1 MNTNTIDQQIELE
14 KHYTTLA
21 QETFKK
27 RLEQARNQ
35 GRITSQP
42 LGSGLKKLF
51 VEALA
56 TNIETWIEDNT
67 KPKRGVGKKY
77 RELLKAMLEAFGM
90 QNLVLN
96 ICATVLERAINETLA
111 TDHKASVS
119 SCAYSIGN
127 SLYYNAQTEAF
138 LKQDE
143 EGTQV
148 NRIQDGL
155 DKRTLGYQKTRH
167 IKGIMKKNKFE
178 WVKYEKSAVVNLG
191 LDILYILIQST
202 DLIKTSEAN
211 DRVKFLEPTQIL
223 LDTYRYNADYIS
235 QFITD
240 RTPTIIKPKKW
251 NDLSQGGYY
260 GAMAK
265 RLHFMRISHIVGKTK
280 VVKSYIK
287 KIRDI
292 DLSKIYS
299 AVNAIQETPYRIN
312 KDMYEVIEAIINQG
326 GGLAGIASMEPHE
339 PEPTRKFKE
348 TKQEYGKRFHEWLE
362 IELSRR
368 SKAIRALRLFRYAKD
383 FKGYDNIYFPCNID
397 FRGRIYPIPLFNHQ
411 GDDFMKS
418 LIIYSNPVPLM
429 DSQDIELLYWQGAN
443 LWGND
448 KVSHAEQVEWV
459 KDHHSHI
466 VDSAKHPLDYLWWTE
481 ADEPLQFLA
490 WCMEYVKSLEYF
502 EEFKTYDGYSCP
514 LVIAY
519 DGTCSGLQHY
529 SAMLRDEVGGS
540 AVNLVD
546 HERPADIYQQVADKV
561 LKIVEKDAMS
571 GTLDEVQKE
580 EVGGGQR
587 VHFGTR
593 SMAQA
598 WLAHGVTRK
607 VVKRNVMTLAYGSGQ
622 YGFQEQIYE
631 DTTKGN
637 IHFKRF
643 EKPCA
648 KYMAKLVWQEVQT
661 TVVSAT
667 EGMKYLKALAKVLT
681 KHGLPVNW
689 WTPLGLPVQQQYLKL
704 VQKSFRTRFGD
715 MVSWRGYYQDVADD
729 ESLDANGQKNGV
741 APNFIHSLD
750 STHLMMT
757 VNEAGLSNYT
767 TIHDSFGTSLG
778 EARHLQKVIREQL
791 YKLYTEYSPIEEFKK
806 YVEEMTGEDLSDIP
820 EPPKG
825 SLKLENILT
834 SSFIFH

>member
-1 MNTNTIDQQIELE
+1 MTTNTLDQQIAIE
-14 KHYTTLA
+14 KHYTELA

-56 TNIETWIEDNT
+56 KNIETWIEDNT

-90 QNLVLN
+90 EALVLN

-211 DRVKFLEPTQIL
+211 DRVKFLEPTQAL

-251 NDLSQGGYY
+251 DDLSHGGYY

-287 KIRDI
+287 KIRDV
-292 DLSKIYS
+292 DLSKIYK

-326 GGLAGIASMEPHE
+326 GGIAGIASMEPHE

-418 LIIYSNPVPLM
+418 LIMYSNPVPLM

-448 KVSHAEQVEWV
+448 KVSHNEQVEWV
-459 KDHHSHI
+459 RAHHSNI
-466 VDSAKHPLDYLWWTE
+466 VDSAKNPLDYLWWTE

-490 WCMEYVKSLEYF
+490 WCMEYVKSLEYY
-502 EEFKTYDGYSCP
+502 EEFKTYEGYSCP

-729 ESLDANGQKNGV
+729 ESLDANGQKNGI

-750 STHLMMT
+750 STHLMMV

-778 EARHLQKVIREQL
+778 EARHLQVVIREQL
-791 YKLYTEYSPIEEFKK
+791 YKLYTEHSPIEEFKK
-806 YVEEMTGEDLSDIP
+806 YVEAMTGEDLSDIP

-825 SLKLENILT
+825 GLKLENILT
-834 SSFIFH
+834 STFIFH

>member
-502 EEFKTYDGYSCP
+502 EEFKTYEGYSCP

-546 HERPADIYQQVADKV
+546 HKRPADIYQQVADKV

>member
-1 MNTNTIDQQIELE
+1 MNTNTIEQQIELE
-14 KHYTTLA
+14 KYYTNLA

-56 TNIETWIEDNT
+56 KNIETWIEDNT

-90 QNLVLN
+90 EALVLN

-211 DRVKFLEPTQIL
+211 DRVKFLEPTQAL

-251 NDLSQGGYY
+251 DDLSHGGYY

-292 DLSKIYS
+292 DLSKIYK

-326 GGLAGIASMEPHE
+326 GGIAGIASMEPHE

-383 FKGYDNIYFPCNID
+383 FKDYDNIYFPCNID

-418 LIIYSNPVPLM
+418 LIVYSNPAPLM

-448 KVSHAEQVEWV
+448 KVSHNEQVEWV
-459 KDHHSHI
+459 RAHHSNI
-466 VDSAKHPLDYLWWTE
+466 VDSAKNPLDYLWWTE

-490 WCMEYVKSLEYF
+490 WCMEYVKSLEYY
-502 EEFKTYDGYSCP
+502 EEFKTYEGYSCH

-529 SAMLRDEVGGS
+529 SAMLRDEVGGY

-729 ESLDANGQKNGV
+729 ESLDANGQKNGI

-750 STHLMMT
+750 STHLMMV

-778 EARHLQKVIREQL
+778 EARHLQVVIREQL
-791 YKLYTEYSPIEEFKK
+791 YKLYTEHSPIEEFKK

-834 SSFIFH
+834 STFIFH

>member
-1 MNTNTIDQQIELE
+1 MNTNTLDQQIAIE
-14 KHYTTLA
+14 KHYTELA

-56 TNIETWIEDNT
+56 KNIETWIEDNT

-90 QNLVLN
+90 EALVLN

-240 RTPTIIKPKKW
+240 RTPTIIPPKKW
-251 NDLSQGGYY
+251 DDLSHGGYY

-287 KIRDI
+287 KIRDV
-292 DLSKIYS
+292 DLSKIYK

-326 GGLAGIASMEPHE
+326 GGIAGIASMEPHE

-383 FKGYDNIYFPCNID
+383 FKEYDNIYFPCNID

-418 LIIYSNPVPLM
+418 LIEYSNPVPLT

-448 KVSHAEQVEWV
+448 KVSHSEQVEWV
-459 KDHHSHI
+459 KSHHSHI
-466 VDSAKHPLDYLWWTE
+466 VDSATHPLDYLWWTE

-502 EEFKTYDGYSCP
+502 DEFNTYEGYSCP

-540 AVNLVD
+540 AVNLID

-571 GTLDEVQKE
+571 GTLDEVEKE

-715 MVSWRGYYQDVADD
+715 RVSWRGYYQDVVDD
-729 ESLDANGQKNGV
+729 ESLDANGQKNGI

-750 STHLMMT
+750 STHLMMV
-757 VNEAGLSNYT
+757 VNEAGLYNYT

-778 EARHLQKVIREQL
+778 EARHLQVVIREQL
-791 YKLYTEYSPIEEFKK
+791 YKLYTEHSPIEEFKK
-806 YVEEMTGEDLSDIP
+806 YVEAMTGEDLSDIP

-825 SLKLENILT
+825 GLKLKNILT
-834 SSFIFH
+834 STFIFH

>member
-1 MNTNTIDQQIELE
+1 MKSITLEQQIELE
-14 KHYTTLA
+14 KYYTTLA
-21 QETFKK
+21 QESFKK
-27 RLEQARNQ
+27 KLEQARNQ

-51 VEALA
+51 VEPFVV
-56 TNIETWIEDNT
+56 NIEAWIVENT
-67 KPKRGVGKKY
+67 KPRRGVGKKY

-90 QNLVLN
+90 EALVLN
-96 ICATVLERAINETLA
+96 ICATALERALNEALA
-111 TDHKASVS
+111 THYKASVS
-119 SCAYSIGN
+119 SCAYQIGN

-143 EGTQV
+143 TGTQV

-155 DKRTLGYQKTRH
+155 DKRAMLYQKTRH
-167 IKGIMKKNKFE
+167 IKTIMKKNNFE
-178 WVKYEKSAVVNLG
+178 WVKYHKEVVVNMG
-191 LDILYILIQST
+191 MDILYILIQST
-202 DLIKTSEAN
+202 DLLTTSDAN
-211 DRVKFLEPTQIL
+211 DSVKLLQPTQKL
-223 LDTYRYNADYIS
+223 LEVYRYNADFIS
-235 QFITD
+235 QFVTD
-240 RTPTIIKPKKW
+240 RTPTIVPPKKW
-251 NDLSQGGYY
+251 SDINRGGYY
-260 GAMAK
+260 GVMAD

-287 KIRDI
+287 KIQDV
-292 DLSKIYS
+292 DLSQVYG
-299 AVNAIQETPYRIN
+299 AVNRIQETPYRIN
-312 KDMYEVIEAIINQG
+312 NKMYEVIEALIKQG
-326 GGLAGIASMEPHE
+326 GGLADIPQMEPYEE
-339 PEPTRKFKE
+339 PKQGFKE
-348 TKQEYGKRFHEWLE
+348 PRKDFGKRYHEWLD
-362 IELSRR
+362 IELPRR

-383 FKGYDNIYFPCNID
+383 FKGYENIYFPCNID

-418 LIIYSNPVPLM
+418 LIVYSNPVPLK
-429 DSQDIELLYWQGAN
+429 DSQNIELLYWQGAN

-459 KDHHSHI
+459 RAHHSNI
-466 VDSAKHPLDYLWWTE
+466 VDSASSPLDYLWWE
-481 ADEPLQFLA
+481 QADEPLQFLA
-490 WCMEYVKSLEYF
+490 WCFEYVESLKYY
-502 EEFKTYDGYSCP
+502 EENKTYEGYSCP

-540 AVNLVD
+540 AVNLID

-571 GTLDEVQKE
+571 GTLDEVEKE

-593 SMAQA
+593 SMSQA

-607 VVKRNVMTLAYGSGQ
+607 VVKRNVMTLAYGSGR
-622 YGFQEQIYE
+622 YGFEEQILE
-631 DTTKGN
+631 DTCKGN
-637 IHFKRF
+637 PHFKRF

-681 KHGLPVNW
+681 KYGLPVNW

-704 VQKSFRTRFGD
+704 VQKQFQTRFGD
-715 MVSWRGYYQDVADD
+715 RVRWTGYYQDVD
-729 ESLDANGQKNGV
+729 EDETLDLNGQKNGI

-750 STHLMMT
+750 STHLMMV

-778 EARHLQKVIREQL
+778 EARRLQVVIREQL
-791 YKLYTEYSPIEEFKK
+791 YKLYIEHSPIEEFKA

-820 EPPKG
+820 EPPRG
-825 SLKLENILT
+825 NLDLKEILNST
-834 SSFIFH
+834 FIFH

>member
-155 DKRTLGYQKTRH
+155 DKRTLGYQKIRH

-326 GGLAGIASMEPHE
+326 GGLADIASMEPHE

-502 EEFKTYDGYSCP
+502 EEFKTYEGYSCP

>member
-1 MNTNTIDQQIELE
+1 MNTNTLDQQIAIE
-14 KHYTTLA
+14 KHYTELA

-56 TNIETWIEDNT
+56 KNIETWIEDNT

-77 RELLKAMLEAFGM
+77 RELLKAMLEAFGIEA
-90 QNLVLN
+90 LVLN

-155 DKRTLGYQKTRH
+155 DKRTLTYQKTRH

-211 DRVKFLEPTQIL
+211 DRVKFLEPTQVL

-240 RTPTIIKPKKW
+240 RTPTIIPPKKW
-251 NDLSQGGYY
+251 DDLSHGGYY

-287 KIRDI
+287 KIRDV

-312 KDMYEVIEAIINQG
+312 KDMYEVIEAIIKQG

-348 TKQEYGKRFHEWLE
+348 TKQEYGNRFHEWLE

-418 LIIYSNPVPLM
+418 LIIYSNPVPLT

-448 KVSHAEQVEWV
+448 KVSHSEQVEWV
-459 KDHHSHI
+459 KTHHSNI
-466 VDSAKHPLDYLWWTE
+466 VDSATHPLDYLWWTE

-490 WCMEYVKSLEYF
+490 WCKEYVKSLEYF
-502 EEFKTYDGYSCP
+502 EEFKTYEGYSCP

-546 HERPADIYQQVADKV
+546 HEKPADIYQQVADKV
-561 LKIVEKDAMS
+561 LKIVERDAMS

-729 ESLDANGQKNGV
+729 ESLDANGQKNGI

-750 STHLMMT
+750 STHLMMV

-778 EARHLQKVIREQL
+778 EARHLQVVIREQL
-791 YKLYTEYSPIEEFKK
+791 YKLYTEHSPIEEFKK

-825 SLKLENILT
+825 GLKLENILT
-834 SSFIFH
+834 STFIFH

>member
-1 MNTNTIDQQIELE
+1 MNANTLDQQIAIE
-14 KHYTTLA
+14 KHYTELA

-56 TNIETWIEDNT
+56 KNIETWIEDNT

-90 QNLVLN
+90 EALVLN

-178 WVKYEKSAVVNLG
+178 WIKYEKSAIVNLG

-211 DRVKFLEPTQIL
+211 DRVKFLEPTQAL

-240 RTPTIIKPKKW
+240 RTPTIIPPKKW
-251 NDLSQGGYY
+251 DDLSHGGYY

-287 KIRDI
+287 KIRDV
-292 DLSKIYS
+292 DLSKIYK

-326 GGLAGIASMEPHE
+326 GGIAGIASMEPHK

-418 LIIYSNPVPLM
+418 LIVYSNPVPLTN
-429 DSQDIELLYWQGAN
+429 SQDIELLYWQGAN

-448 KVSHAEQVEWV
+448 KVSHSEQVEWV
-459 KDHHSHI
+459 KTHHSHI
-466 VDSAKHPLDYLWWTE
+466 VDSAKNPLDYLWWTE

-490 WCMEYVKSLEYF
+490 WCMEYVKSLEYY
-502 EEFKTYDGYSCP
+502 EEFKTYEGYSCP

-529 SAMLRDEVGGS
+529 SAMLRDEIGGS

-729 ESLDANGQKNGV
+729 ESLDANGQKNGI

-750 STHLMMT
+750 STHLMMV

-778 EARHLQKVIREQL
+778 EARHLQVVIREQL
-791 YKLYTEYSPIEEFKK
+791 YKLYTEHSPIEEFKK
-806 YVEEMTGEDLSDIP
+806 YVEEMTGEDLSDIS

-825 SLKLENILT
+825 GLKLENILT
-834 SSFIFH
+834 STFIFH

>member
-1 MNTNTIDQQIELE
+1 MNANTLDQQIAIE
-14 KHYTTLA
+14 KHYTELA

-90 QNLVLN
+90 HNLVLN

-143 EGTQV
+143 EGTQI

-155 DKRTLGYQKTRH
+155 DKRNMVYQKTRH

-211 DRVKFLEPTQIL
+211 DRVKFLEPTQVL

-240 RTPTIIKPKKW
+240 RTPTIIPPKKW
-251 NDLSQGGYY
+251 DDLSHGGYY

-287 KIRDI
+287 KIRDV

-383 FKGYDNIYFPCNID
+383 FKEYDNIYFPCNID

-429 DSQDIELLYWQGAN
+429 DNQDIELLYWQGAN

-448 KVSHAEQVEWV
+448 KVSHEEQVEWV
-459 KDHHSHI
+459 KTHHSHI
-466 VDSAKHPLDYLWWTE
+466 VDSAKHPLDYLWWSE

-490 WCMEYVKSLEYF
+490 WCMEYVKSLEYY
-502 EEFKTYDGYSCP
+502 EEFKTYEGYSCP

-561 LKIVEKDAMS
+561 LKIVERDAMS

-622 YGFQEQIYE
+622 YGFQAQIYE

-667 EGMKYLKALAKVLT
+667 EGMKYLKALAQVLT
-681 KHGLPVNW
+681 KHRLPVNW

-729 ESLDANGQKNGV
+729 ESLDANGQKNGI

-750 STHLMMT
+750 STHLMMV

-778 EARHLQKVIREQL
+778 EARHLQVVIREQL
-791 YKLYTEYSPIEEFKK
+791 YKLYTEHSPIEEFKK
-806 YVEEMTGEDLSDIP
+806 YVEAMTGEDLSDIP

-825 SLKLENILT
+825 DLKLENILT
-834 SSFIFH
+834 STFIFH

>member
-1 MNTNTIDQQIELE
+1 MKSVTLEKQIELE
-14 KHYTTLA
+14 KYYTTLA
-21 QETFKK
+21 QESFKK
-27 RLEQARNQ
+27 KLEQARNQ

-42 LGSGLKKLF
+42 LGSGLKNLF

-56 TNIETWIEDNT
+56 TNIGSWVDEQT
-67 KPKRGVGKKY
+67 KPKRGVSKKY
-77 RELLKAMLEAFGM
+77 VPLLRAMLEAFGRE
-90 QNLVLN
+90 NLILN
-96 ICATVLERAINETLA
+96 ICATVLERAVNETLA
-111 TDHKASVS
+111 TDHKANVS
-119 SCAYSIGN
+119 SCAMQIGK
-127 SLYYNAQTEAF
+127 SLYYNGYTEAY
-138 LKQDE
+138 LKQDGT
-143 EGTQV
+143 GTQV
-148 NRIQDGL
+148 NRIQEGL
-155 DKRTLGYQKTRH
+155 NKRAYQGQKERH
-167 IKGIMKKNKFE
+167 IANVMKKNKFE
-178 WVKYEKSAVVNLG
+178 WVKFEKAVIMLLG
-191 LDILYILIQST
+191 VDLLYILVKST
-202 DLIKTSEAN
+202 DLIKVTECKNSIHY
-211 DRVKFLEPTQIL
+211 LEPTQKL
-223 LDTYRYNADYIS
+223 LETYRYNEDFIS
-235 QFITD
+235 KFIVD
-240 RTPTIIKPKKW
+240 RTPTIIKPKPW
-251 NDLSQGGYY
+251 DDLSHGGYY
-260 GAMAK
+260 GAMAN
-265 RLHFMRISHIVGKTK
+265 RLHFMRINHLVGKTK
-280 VVKSYIK
+280 VVKGYLK
-287 KIRDI
+287 KIRDV

-299 AVNAIQETPYRIN
+299 AVNAIQETSYRIN
-312 KDMYEVIEAIINQG
+312 KDMYEVINNIIEQG
-326 GGLAGIASMEPHE
+326 GGLAGIANMEPHE
-339 PEPTRKFKE
+339 PEPKMKFKE
-348 TKQEYGKRFHEWLE
+348 TKKDFNKRFGKW
-362 IELSRR
+362 IEVEVARR
-368 SKAIRALRLFRYAKD
+368 SKALRVLRIFRYAKE
-383 FKGYDNIYFPCNID
+383 FKDYDNIYFPCNID

-418 LIIYSNPVPLM
+418 LIIYSDPVPLK

-459 KDHHSHI
+459 KAHHSHI
-466 VDSAKHPLDYLWWTE
+466 VDSAKNPLEYLWWTD

-490 WCMEYVKSLEYF
+490 WAMEYVKSLEYYDKN
-502 EEFKTYDGYSCP
+502 KTYEGYSCP

-546 HERPADIYQQVADKV
+546 HDRPADIYQQVADKV

-571 GTLDEVQKE
+571 GTLDEVEKE
-580 EVGGGQR
+580 AVGGGQR

-622 YGFQEQIYE
+622 YGFQEQILE

-637 IHFKRF
+637 PHFDRF
-643 EKPCA
+643 AVPCA

-689 WTPLGLPVQQQYLKL
+689 WTPLGLPVQQQYLKM
-704 VQKSFRTRFGD
+704 VPQCFRTRFGD
-715 MVSWRGYYQDVADD
+715 KVRWWYYYQDVAED
-729 ESLDANGQKNGV
+729 EALDANGQKNGI

-750 STHLMMT
+750 STHLMMV

-778 EARHLQKVIREQL
+778 EARHLQVVIREQL

-825 SLKLENILT
+825 TLDLKNILT
-834 SSFIFH
+834 STFIFH

>member
-1 MNTNTIDQQIELE
+1 MNTNTIEQQIELE
-14 KHYTTLA
+14 KYYTNLA

-56 TNIETWIEDNT
+56 KNIETWIEDNT

-90 QNLVLN
+90 EALVLN

-155 DKRTLGYQKTRH
+155 DKRTLDYQKTRH

-211 DRVKFLEPTQIL
+211 DRVKFLEPTQAL

-251 NDLSQGGYY
+251 DDLSHGGYY

-287 KIRDI
+287 KIRDV
-292 DLSKIYS
+292 DLSKIYK

-326 GGLAGIASMEPHE
+326 GGIAGIASMEPHE

-383 FKGYDNIYFPCNID
+383 FKDYDNIYFPCNID

-418 LIIYSNPVPLM
+418 LIVYSNPAPLM

-448 KVSHAEQVEWV
+448 KVSHNEQVEWV
-459 KDHHSHI
+459 RAHHSNI
-466 VDSAKHPLDYLWWTE
+466 VDSAKNPLDYLWWTE

-490 WCMEYVKSLEYF
+490 WCMEYVKSLEYY
-502 EEFKTYDGYSCP
+502 EEFKTYEGYSCP

-529 SAMLRDEVGGS
+529 SAMLRDEVGGY

-729 ESLDANGQKNGV
+729 ESLDANGQKNGI

-750 STHLMMT
+750 STHLMMV

-778 EARHLQKVIREQL
+778 EARHLQVVIREQL
-791 YKLYTEYSPIEEFKK
+791 YKLYTEHSPIEEFKK

-834 SSFIFH
+834 STFIFH

>member
-1 MNTNTIDQQIELE
+1 MNTNTIEQQIELE
-14 KHYTTLA
+14 KYYTNLN
-21 QETFKK
+21 QESFKR
-27 RLEQARNQ
+27 RLEEARNQ

-211 DRVKFLEPTQIL
+211 DRVKFLEPTQAL

-235 QFITD
+235 KFITD
-240 RTPTIIKPKKW
+240 RTPTIIPPKKW
-251 NDLSQGGYY
+251 DELSHGGYY

-287 KIRDI
+287 KIRDV
-292 DLSKIYS
+292 DLSKIYK

-312 KDMYEVIEAIINQG
+312 KNMYEVIEAIINQG

-383 FKGYDNIYFPCNID
+383 FKDYDNIYFPCNID

-418 LIIYSNPVPLM
+418 LIIYSNPVSLT

-459 KDHHSHI
+459 KAHHSNI
-466 VDSAKHPLDYLWWTE
+466 VDSATHPLDYLWWTE

-502 EEFKTYDGYSCP
+502 EEFKTYEGYSCP

-729 ESLDANGQKNGV
+729 ESLDANGQKNGI

-750 STHLMMT
+750 STHLMMV

-778 EARHLQKVIREQL
+778 EARHLQVVIREQL
-791 YKLYTEYSPIEEFKK
+791 YKLYTEHSPIEEFKK

-834 SSFIFH
+834 STFIFH

>member
-1 MNTNTIDQQIELE
+1 MNTNTLNQQIAIE
-14 KHYTTLA
+14 KHYTELA
-21 QETFKK
+21 QESFKK

-56 TNIETWIEDNT
+56 KNIETWIEDNT

-90 QNLVLN
+90 EALVLN

-155 DKRTLGYQKTRH
+155 DKRTLTYQKTRH

-211 DRVKFLEPTQIL
+211 DRVKFLEPTQVL

-240 RTPTIIKPKKW
+240 RTPTIIPPKKW
-251 NDLSQGGYY
+251 DDLSHGGYY

-287 KIRDI
+287 KIRDV

-326 GGLAGIASMEPHE
+326 GGIAGIASMEPHE
-339 PEPTRKFKE
+339 PEPTRQFKE
-348 TKQEYGKRFHEWLE
+348 TKQEYGKRFHDWLE

-383 FKGYDNIYFPCNID
+383 FKGYENIYFPCNID

-418 LIIYSNPVPLM
+418 LIIYSNPVPLT

-448 KVSHAEQVEWV
+448 KVSHEEQVEWV
-459 KDHHSHI
+459 KTHHSHI
-466 VDSAKHPLDYLWWTE
+466 VDSAKNPLDYLWWTE
-481 ADEPLQFLA
+481 ADEPLQFLT
-490 WCMEYVKSLEYF
+490 WCMEYVKSLEYY
-502 EEFKTYDGYSCP
+502 EEFKTYEGYSCS

-540 AVNLVD
+540 AVNLID

-820 EPPKG
+820 KPPKG

>member
-1 MNTNTIDQQIELE
+1 MNTNTLDQQIAIE
-14 KHYTTLA
+14 KHYTDLA
-21 QETFKK
+21 QESFKK

-56 TNIETWIEDNT
+56 KNIETWIEDNT

-90 QNLVLN
+90 EALVLN

-211 DRVKFLEPTQIL
+211 DRVKFLEPTQAL

-251 NDLSQGGYY
+251 DDLSHGGYY

-287 KIRDI
+287 KIRDV

-326 GGLAGIASMEPHE
+326 GGIAGIASMEPHE

-418 LIIYSNPVPLM
+418 LIVYSNPVPLTN
-429 DSQDIELLYWQGAN
+429 SQDIELLYWQGAN

-448 KVSHAEQVEWV
+448 KVSHSEQVEWV
-459 KDHHSHI
+459 KAHHSHI
-466 VDSAKHPLDYLWWTE
+466 VDSATHPLDYLWWTE

-502 EEFKTYDGYSCP
+502 EEFKTYEGYSCP

-540 AVNLVD
+540 AVNLID

-561 LKIVEKDAMS
+561 LKIVERDAMS

-729 ESLDANGQKNGV
+729 ESLDANGQKNGI

-750 STHLMMT
+750 STHLMMV

-778 EARHLQKVIREQL
+778 EARYLQVVIREQL
-791 YKLYTEYSPIEEFKK
+791 YKLYTEHSPIEEFKK
-806 YVEEMTGEDLSDIP
+806 YVEAMTGEDLSDIP

-834 SSFIFH
+834 STFIFH

>member
-1 MNTNTIDQQIELE
+1 MNANTLDQQLAIE
-14 KHYTTLA
+14 KHYTELA

-67 KPKRGVGKKY
+67 KHKRGVGKKY

-90 QNLVLN
+90 HNLVLN

-178 WVKYEKSAVVNLG
+178 WVKYEKSAIVNLG

-211 DRVKFLEPTQIL
+211 DRVKFLEPTQAL

-287 KIRDI
+287 KIRDV
-292 DLSKIYS
+292 DLSKIYK

-326 GGLAGIASMEPHE
+326 GGIAGIASMEPHE
-339 PEPTRKFKE
+339 PEPKRKFKE

-383 FKGYDNIYFPCNID
+383 FKDYENIYFPCNID

-418 LIIYSNPVPLM
+418 LIVYSNPVPLK

-459 KDHHSHI
+459 KAHHSHI
-466 VDSAKHPLDYLWWTE
+466 VDSAKNPLDYLWWTE

-490 WCMEYVKSLEYF
+490 WCMEYVKSLEYY
-502 EEFKTYDGYSCP
+502 EEFKTYEGYSCP

-729 ESLDANGQKNGV
+729 ESLDANGQKNGI

-750 STHLMMT
+750 STHLMMV

-778 EARHLQKVIREQL
+778 EARYLQVVIREQL
-791 YKLYTEYSPIEEFKK
+791 YKLYTEHSPIEEFKK
-806 YVEEMTGEDLSDIP
+806 YVEAMTGEDLSDIP

-825 SLKLENILT
+825 GLKLENILT
-834 SSFIFH
+834 STFIFH

>member
-1 MNTNTIDQQIELE
+1 MNTNTIEQQIELE
-14 KHYTTLA
+14 QYYTNLA
-21 QETFKK
+21 QESFKK
-27 RLEQARNQ
+27 KLEQARNQ

-51 VEALA
+51 VEAFA
-56 TNIETWIEDNT
+56 TNIGSWVDEQT
-67 KPKRGVGKKY
+67 KPKRGVSKKY
-77 RELLKAMLEAFGM
+77 VPLLRAMLEAFGRE
-90 QNLVLN
+90 NLILN

-111 TDHKASVS
+111 TDHKANVS
-119 SCAYSIGN
+119 SCAMQIGK
-127 SLYYNAQTEAF
+127 SLYYNGYTEAY
-138 LKQDE
+138 LKQDGT
-143 EGTQV
+143 GTQV
-148 NRIQDGL
+148 NRIQEGL
-155 DKRTLGYQKTRH
+155 NKRAYQGQKERH
-167 IKGIMKKNKFE
+167 IANVMQKNKFE
-178 WVKYEKSAVVNLG
+178 WVKFEKAVIILLG
-191 LDILYILIQST
+191 VDLLYILVNST
-202 DLIKTSEAN
+202 DLITISKSNSTIHY
-211 DRVKFLEPTQIL
+211 LEPTQAL
-223 LDTYRYNADYIS
+223 LDTYRYNAEFIS
-235 QFITD
+235 KFIVD
-240 RTPTIIKPKKW
+240 RTPTIIKPKPW
-251 NDLSQGGYY
+251 DDLSHGGYY
-260 GAMAK
+260 GAMAN
-265 RLHFMRISHIVGKTK
+265 RLHFMRINHLVGKTK
-280 VVKSYIK
+280 VVKGYLK
-287 KIRDI
+287 KIRDV
-292 DLSKIYS
+292 DLSKIYG
-299 AVNAIQETPYRIN
+299 AVNKIQETSYCIN
-312 KDMYEVIEAIINQG
+312 KDMYEVINTIIEQG

-339 PEPTRKFKE
+339 PEPVMKFKE
-348 TKQEYGKRFHEWLE
+348 TKKDFNKRLGKWLE
-362 IELSRR
+362 IEVARR
-368 SKAIRALRLFRYAKD
+368 SKALRVLRIFRYAREFKD
-383 FKGYDNIYFPCNID
+383 YDNIYFPCNID

-418 LIIYSNPVPLM
+418 LIIYSNPVQLK

-459 KDHHSHI
+459 KAHHSHI
-466 VDSAKHPLDYLWWTE
+466 VDSARNPLDYLWWTD

-490 WCMEYVKSLEYF
+490 WAMEYVKSLEYYQ
-502 EEFKTYDGYSCP
+502 ENKTYEGYSCP

-561 LKIVEKDAMS
+561 LKIVERDAMS
-571 GTLDEVQKE
+571 GTLDEVEKE

-622 YGFQEQIYE
+622 YGFQEQIIE

-637 IHFKRF
+637 PHFDRF
-643 EKPCA
+643 AVPCA
-648 KYMAKLVWQEVQT
+648 KYLAKLVWQEVQT

-689 WTPLGLPVQQQYLKL
+689 WTPLGLPVQQQYLKM
-704 VQKSFRTRFGD
+704 VQKSFQTRFGD
-715 MVSWRGYYQDVADD
+715 RCQWRGYYQDVADD
-729 ESLDANGQKNGV
+729 EELDANGQKNGI

-750 STHLMMT
+750 STHLMMV

-778 EARHLQKVIREQL
+778 EARHLQVVIREQL
-791 YKLYTEYSPIEEFKK
+791 YKLYTEHEPIEQFKK

-825 SLKLENILT
+825 TLNLENILT
-834 SSFIFH
+834 STFIFH

>member
-1 MNTNTIDQQIELE
+1 MTTNTLDQQISIE
-14 KHYTTLA
+14 KHYTELA

-56 TNIETWIEDNT
+56 KNIETWIEDNT

-90 QNLVLN
+90 HNLVLN

-155 DKRTLGYQKTRH
+155 DKRTLTYQKTRH

-211 DRVKFLEPTQIL
+211 DRVKFLEPTQVL

-240 RTPTIIKPKKW
+240 RTPTIIPPKKW
-251 NDLSQGGYY
+251 DDLSHGGYY

-287 KIRDI
+287 KIRDV

-326 GGLAGIASMEPHE
+326 GGIAGIASMEPHE

-348 TKQEYGKRFHEWLE
+348 TKQEYGKHFHEWLE

-418 LIIYSNPVPLM
+418 LIIYSNPVPLTN
-429 DSQDIELLYWQGAN
+429 SQDIELLYWQGAN

-448 KVSHAEQVEWV
+448 KVSHEEQVEWV
-459 KDHHSHI
+459 KTHHSHI
-466 VDSAKHPLDYLWWTE
+466 VDSATHPLDYLWWTE

-502 EEFKTYDGYSCP
+502 EEFKTYEGYSCP

-540 AVNLVD
+540 AVNLID

-561 LKIVEKDAMS
+561 LKIVERDAMS

-729 ESLDANGQKNGV
+729 ESLDANGQKNGI

-750 STHLMMT
+750 STHLMMV

-778 EARHLQKVIREQL
+778 EARHLQVVIREQL
-791 YKLYTEYSPIEEFKK
+791 YKLYTEHSPIEEFKK

-834 SSFIFH
+834 STFIFH

>member
-1 MNTNTIDQQIELE
+1 MKSVTLEQQIELE
-14 KHYTTLA
+14 QYYTTLA
-21 QETFKK
+21 QESFKK
-27 RLEQARNQ
+27 KLEQARNQ

-51 VEALA
+51 VEAFA
-56 TNIETWIEDNT
+56 TNIGSWVDEQT
-67 KPKRGVGKKY
+67 KPKRGVSKKY
-77 RELLKAMLEAFGM
+77 VPLLRAMLEAFGRE
-90 QNLVLN
+90 NLILN

-111 TDHKASVS
+111 TDHKANVS
-119 SCAYSIGN
+119 SCAMQIGK
-127 SLYYNAQTEAF
+127 SLYYNGYTEAY
-138 LKQDE
+138 LKQDGT
-143 EGTQV
+143 GTQV
-148 NRIQDGL
+148 NRIQEGL
-155 DKRTLGYQKTRH
+155 NKRAYQGQKERH
-167 IKGIMKKNKFE
+167 IAKVMGKNKFE
-178 WVKYEKSAVVNLG
+178 WVKFEKAVIILLG
-191 LDILYILIQST
+191 VDLLYILVNST
-202 DLIKTSEAN
+202 DLITISKSNSTIHY
-211 DRVKFLEPTQIL
+211 LEPTQAL
-223 LDTYRYNADYIS
+223 LDTYRYNAEFIS
-235 QFITD
+235 KFIVD
-240 RTPTIIKPKKW
+240 RTPTIIKPKQW
-251 NDLSQGGYY
+251 DDLSHGGYY
-260 GAMAK
+260 GAMAN
-265 RLHFMRISHIVGKTK
+265 RLHFMRINHLVGKTK
-280 VVKSYIK
+280 VVKGYLK
-287 KIRDI
+287 KIRDV
-292 DLSKIYS
+292 DLSKIYG
-299 AVNAIQETPYRIN
+299 AVNKSQETAYCIN
-312 KDMYEVIEAIINQG
+312 KDMYKVIDTIIEQG

-339 PEPTRKFKE
+339 PEPVMKFKE
-348 TKQEYGKRFHEWLE
+348 TKKEFNKRLVKWLE
-362 IELSRR
+362 IEVARR
-368 SKAIRALRLFRYAKD
+368 SKALRVLRIFRYAREFKD
-383 FKGYDNIYFPCNID
+383 YDNIYFPCNID

-418 LIIYSNPVPLM
+418 LIIYSKPVPLK

-459 KDHHSHI
+459 KTHHSHI
-466 VDSAKHPLDYLWWTE
+466 VDSARNPLDYLWWTD

-490 WCMEYVKSLEYF
+490 WCMEYVKSLEYYQ
-502 EEFKTYDGYSCP
+502 ENKTYEGYSCH

-561 LKIVEKDAMS
+561 LKIVERDAMS
-571 GTLDEVQKE
+571 GTLDEVEKE

-607 VVKRNVMTLAYGSGQ
+607 EVKRNVMTLAYGSGQ
-622 YGFQEQIYE
+622 YGFQEQIAE

-637 IHFKRF
+637 PHFDRF
-643 EKPCA
+643 AVPCA
-648 KYMAKLVWQEVQT
+648 KYLAKLVWQEVQT

-689 WTPLGLPVQQQYLKL
+689 WTPLGLPVQQQYLKM
-704 VQKSFRTRFGD
+704 VQKSFQTRFGD
-715 MVSWRGYYQDVADD
+715 RCQWRGYYQDVADD
-729 ESLDANGQKNGV
+729 EELDANGQKNGI

-750 STHLMMT
+750 STHLMMV

-778 EARHLQKVIREQL
+778 EARHLQVVIREQL
-791 YKLYTEYSPIEEFKK
+791 YKLYTEHEPIEQFKR

-825 SLKLENILT
+825 TLNLENILT
-834 SSFIFH
+834 STFIFH

>member
-1 MNTNTIDQQIELE
+1 MNTNTIEQQIELE
-14 KHYTTLA
+14 KHYTNLA
-21 QETFKK
+21 QESFKK

-35 GRITSQP
+35 GKITSQP

-51 VEALA
+51 VEPFAL
-56 TNIETWIEDNT
+56 NIEAWIIDNT
-67 KPKRGVGKKY
+67 KPRRGVGKKY

-90 QNLVLN
+90 EALVLN
-96 ICATVLERAINETLA
+96 ICATALERALNEALA
-111 TDHKASVS
+111 THYKASIS

-127 SLYYNAQTEAF
+127 SLYYNGQTEAF

-143 EGTQV
+143 TGTQV

-155 DKRTLGYQKTRH
+155 DKRVMLYQKTRH
-167 IKGIMKKNKFE
+167 IKTIMEKNKFE
-178 WVKYEKSAVVNLG
+178 WVKYHKEAVVNMG
-191 LDILYILIQST
+191 MDILYILIQST
-202 DLIKTSEAN
+202 DLLTTSDAN
-211 DRVKFLEPTQIL
+211 DSVKLLQPTQKL
-223 LDTYRYNADYIS
+223 LETYRYNADFIS
-235 QFITD
+235 QFVTD
-240 RTPTIIKPKKW
+240 RTPTIIKPKPW
-251 NDLSQGGYY
+251 TDLNNGGYY
-260 GAMAK
+260 GVMAN

-287 KIRDI
+287 KIQDV
-292 DLSKIYS
+292 DLSKIYG
-299 AVNAIQETPYRIN
+299 AVNRIQETPYRIN
-312 KDMYEVIEAIINQG
+312 KRMYEVIEALIEQG
-326 GGLAGIASMEPHE
+326 GGIADIPRMEPYEE
-339 PEPTRKFKE
+339 PKQGFKE
-348 TKQEYGKRFHEWLE
+348 PRNEFGKRYHEWLE
-362 IELSRR
+362 VELPRR
-368 SKAIRALRLFRYAKD
+368 SKAIRALRLFRYAKE

-418 LIIYSNPVPLM
+418 LIIYSNPVALK

-459 KDHHSHI
+459 RAHHSNI
-466 VDSAKHPLDYLWWTE
+466 VDSASSPLDYLWWSE

-490 WCMEYVKSLEYF
+490 WCMEYVESLKYY
-502 EEFKTYDGYSCP
+502 EENKTYEGYSCP

-540 AVNLVD
+540 AVNLID

-571 GTLDEVQKE
+571 GTLDEVEKE

-598 WLAHGVTRK
+598 WLANGVTRK
-607 VVKRNVMTLAYGSGQ
+607 VVKRNVMTLAYGSGR
-622 YGFQEQIYE
+622 YGFEEQILE
-631 DTTKGN
+631 DTCKGN
-637 IHFKRF
+637 PHFKRF

-704 VQKSFRTRFGD
+704 VKKSFRTRFGD

-729 ESLDANGQKNGV
+729 ESLDLNGQKNGI

-750 STHLMMT
+750 STHLMMV

-778 EARHLQKVIREQL
+778 EARRLQVVIREQL
-791 YKLYTEYSPIEEFKK
+791 YKLYTEHSPIEEFKR

-820 EPPKG
+820 EPPQG
-825 SLKLENILT
+825 TLDLKEILKST
-834 SSFIFH
+834 FIFH

>member
-1 MNTNTIDQQIELE
+1 MNTNTLDQQIAIE
-14 KHYTTLA
+14 KHYTELA

-56 TNIETWIEDNT
+56 KNIETWIEDNT

-90 QNLVLN
+90 EALVLN

-178 WVKYEKSAVVNLG
+178 WIKYEKSAIVNLG

-211 DRVKFLEPTQIL
+211 DRVKFLEPTQAL

-240 RTPTIIKPKKW
+240 RTPTIIPPKKW
-251 NDLSQGGYY
+251 DDLSHGGYY

-287 KIRDI
+287 KIRDV
-292 DLSKIYS
+292 DLSKIYK

-326 GGLAGIASMEPHE
+326 GGIAGIASMEPHE

-383 FKGYDNIYFPCNID
+383 FKEYNKIYFPCNID

-418 LIIYSNPVPLM
+418 LIVYSNPVPLT

-448 KVSHAEQVEWV
+448 KVSHSEQVEWV
-459 KDHHSHI
+459 KTHHSNI
-466 VDSAKHPLDYLWWTE
+466 VDSATHPLDYLWWTE

-502 EEFKTYDGYSCP
+502 EEFTTYEGYSCP

-561 LKIVEKDAMS
+561 LKIVERDAMS

-681 KHGLPVNW
+681 KYGLPVNW

-729 ESLDANGQKNGV
+729 ESLDANGQKNGI

-750 STHLMMT
+750 STHLMMV

-778 EARHLQKVIREQL
+778 EARHLQVVIREQL
-791 YKLYTEYSPIEEFKK
+791 YKLYTEHSPIEEFKK

-834 SSFIFH
+834 STFIFH

>member
-1 MNTNTIDQQIELE
+1 MEIVTIEQQIELE
-14 KHYTTLA
+14 KHYTDLA

-27 RLEQARNQ
+27 RLEQTRNQ

-56 TNIETWIEDNT
+56 TNIGAWIDENT

-77 RELLKAMLEAFGM
+77 RELLKAMLEAFGKDA
-90 QNLVLN
+90 LVLN
-96 ICATVLERAINETLA
+96 ICATVLEKAINETLA

-119 SCAYSIGN
+119 SCGYQVGN
-127 SLYYNAQTEAF
+127 SLYYNAKTEAY
-138 LKQDE
+138 LKQDGT
-143 EGTQV
+143 GTQV
-148 NRIQDGL
+148 NRIQEGL
-155 DKRTLGYQKTRH
+155 DKRTLMYQKTSH
-167 IKGIMKKNKFE
+167 IKGVMKKNKFE
-178 WVKYEKSAVVNLG
+178 WVKWEKGVIVNLG

-202 DLIKTSEAN
+202 DLITTSQAN
-211 DRVKFLEPTQIL
+211 DRTLYLEPSQAL
-223 LDTYRYNADYIS
+223 LDTYRYNAEFIS
-235 QFITD
+235 KFIVD
-240 RTPTIIKPKKW
+240 RTPTIVKPKPW
-251 NDLSQGGYY
+251 TDMSQGGYY
-260 GAMAK
+260 GAMKK

-280 VVKSYIK
+280 VVKSYIR
-287 KIRDI
+287 KIQDV

-312 KDMYEVIEAIINQG
+312 KDMYEVINVIFEQG
-326 GGLAGIASMEPHE
+326 GGIAGIAGFEPHA
-339 PEPTRKFKE
+339 PEPIRNTFE
-348 TKQEYGKRFHEWLE
+348 TKQDFGKRFHEWLE
-362 IELSRR
+362 IEIARR
-368 SKAIRALRLFRYAKD
+368 SKALRAMRLFRYAKE
-383 FKGYDNIYFPCNID
+383 FKEYDKIYFPCNID

-418 LIIYSNPVPLM
+418 LIEYAEPVPLK
-429 DSQDIELLYWQGAN
+429 DSQDIELFYWQGAN

-448 KVSHAEQVEWV
+448 KVSHREQVEWV
-459 KDHHSHI
+459 KANHSNI
-466 VDSAKHPLDYLWWTE
+466 VDSAKAPLDYLWWTD

-490 WCMEYVKSLEYF
+490 WTMEYVKSLEYY
-502 EEFKTYDGYSCP
+502 EEHKTYEGYSCP

-540 AVNLVD
+540 AVNLID

-561 LKIVEKDAMS
+561 LKIVEKDATS
-571 GTLDEVQKE
+571 GTLDEVEKE
-580 EVGGGQR
+580 AVGGGQR

-598 WLAHGVTRK
+598 WLAHGVNRK

-637 IHFKRF
+637 PHFKRF

-715 MVSWRGYYQDVADD
+715 MVRWHGYYQDVADD
-729 ESLDANGQKNGV
+729 EALDANGQKNGI

-750 STHLMMT
+750 STHLMMV
-757 VNEAGLSNYT
+757 VNEAGLKNYT

-778 EARHLQKVIREQL
+778 EARHLQTVIREQL
-791 YKLYTEYSPIEEFKK
+791 YKLYTEHSPLEEFRQ
-806 YVEEMTGEDLSDIP
+806 YVQEMTGEDLSDIV

-825 SLKLENILT
+825 NLELQNILKST
-834 SSFIFH
+834 FIFH

>member
-1 MNTNTIDQQIELE
+1 MNTNTLDQQIAIE
-14 KHYTTLA
+14 KHYTELA

-56 TNIETWIEDNT
+56 KNIETWIEDNT

-90 QNLVLN
+90 EALVLN

-211 DRVKFLEPTQIL
+211 DRVKFLEPTQAL

-251 NDLSQGGYY
+251 DDLSHGGYY

-287 KIRDI
+287 KIRDV
-292 DLSKIYS
+292 DLSKIYK

-326 GGLAGIASMEPHE
+326 GGIAGIASMEPHE

-418 LIIYSNPVPLM
+418 LIMYSNPVPLM

-448 KVSHAEQVEWV
+448 KVSHNEQVEWV
-459 KDHHSHI
+459 RAHHSNI
-466 VDSAKHPLDYLWWTE
+466 VDSAKNPLDYLWWTE

-490 WCMEYVKSLEYF
+490 WCMEYVKSLEYY
-502 EEFKTYDGYSCP
+502 EEFKTYEGYSCP

-561 LKIVEKDAMS
+561 LKIVENDAMS
-571 GTLDEVQKE
+571 GTLDEAQKE

-729 ESLDANGQKNGV
+729 ESLDANGQKNGI

-750 STHLMMT
+750 STHLMMV

-778 EARHLQKVIREQL
+778 EARHLQVVIREQL
-791 YKLYTEYSPIEEFKK
+791 YKLYTEHSPIEEFKK
-806 YVEEMTGEDLSDIP
+806 YVEAMTGEDLSDIP

-825 SLKLENILT
+825 GLKLENILT
-834 SSFIFH
+834 STFIFH

>member
-1 MNTNTIDQQIELE
+1 MNTNTIEQQTELE
-14 KHYTTLA
+14 KYYTNLA

-56 TNIETWIEDNT
+56 KNIETWIEDNT

-90 QNLVLN
+90 EALVLN

-211 DRVKFLEPTQIL
+211 DRVKFLEPTQAL

-251 NDLSQGGYY
+251 DDLSHGGYY

-287 KIRDI
+287 KIRDV
-292 DLSKIYS
+292 DLSKIYK

-326 GGLAGIASMEPHE
+326 GGIAGIASMEPHE

-383 FKGYDNIYFPCNID
+383 FKDYDNIYFPCNID

-418 LIIYSNPVPLM
+418 LIVYSNPAPLM

-448 KVSHAEQVEWV
+448 KVSHNEQVEWV
-459 KDHHSHI
+459 RAHHSNI
-466 VDSAKHPLDYLWWTE
+466 VDSAKNPLDYLWWTE

-490 WCMEYVKSLEYF
+490 WCMEYVKSLEYY
-502 EEFKTYDGYSCP
+502 EEFKTYEGYSCP

-529 SAMLRDEVGGS
+529 SAMLRDEVGGY

-667 EGMKYLKALAKVLT
+667 EGMKYLKALANVLT

-729 ESLDANGQKNGV
+729 ESLDANGQKNGI

-750 STHLMMT
+750 STHLMMV

-778 EARHLQKVIREQL
+778 EARHLQVVIREQL
-791 YKLYTEYSPIEEFKK
+791 YKLYTEHSPIEEFKK

-834 SSFIFH
+834 STFIFH

>member
-502 EEFKTYDGYSCP
+502 EEFKTYEGYSCP

>member
-1 MNTNTIDQQIELE
+1 MNTNTIEQQIELE
-14 KHYTTLA
+14 RHYTNLA
-21 QETFKK
+21 QESFKK

-51 VEALA
+51 IEALA
-56 TNIETWIEDNT
+56 TNIGSWIEDNT

-90 QNLVLN
+90 EALVLN

-178 WVKYEKSAVVNLG
+178 WIKYEKSAIVNLG

-211 DRVKFLEPTQIL
+211 DRVKFLEPTQAL
-223 LDTYRYNADYIS
+223 LDTYIYNADYIS

-240 RTPTIIKPKKW
+240 RTPTIIPPKKW
-251 NDLSQGGYY
+251 DDLSHGGYY

-287 KIRDI
+287 KIRDV
-292 DLSKIYS
+292 DLSKIYK

-326 GGLAGIASMEPHE
+326 GGIAGIASMEPHE

-418 LIIYSNPVPLM
+418 LIVYSNPVPLTN
-429 DSQDIELLYWQGAN
+429 SQDIELLYWQGAN

-448 KVSHAEQVEWV
+448 KVSHSEQVEWV
-459 KDHHSHI
+459 KAHHSHI
-466 VDSAKHPLDYLWWTE
+466 VDSATHPLDYLWWTE

-502 EEFKTYDGYSCP
+502 EEFKTYEGYSCP

-729 ESLDANGQKNGV
+729 ESLDANGQKNGI

-750 STHLMMT
+750 STHLMMV
-757 VNEAGLSNYT
+757 VNEAGLYNYT

-778 EARHLQKVIREQL
+778 EARHLQVVIREQL
-791 YKLYTEYSPIEEFKK
+791 YKLYTEHSPIEEFKK

-834 SSFIFH
+834 STFIFH

>member
-1 MNTNTIDQQIELE
+1 MKSVTIEKQIELE
-14 KHYTTLA
+14 KYYTTLA
-21 QETFKK
+21 QESFKK
-27 RLEQARNQ
+27 KLEQARNQ

-51 VEALA
+51 VEAFA
-56 TNIETWIEDNT
+56 TNIGSWVDEQT
-67 KPKRGVGKKY
+67 KPKRGVSKKY
-77 RELLKAMLEAFGM
+77 VPLLRAMLEAFGRE
-90 QNLVLN
+90 NLILN

-111 TDHKASVS
+111 TDHKANVS
-119 SCAYSIGN
+119 SCAMQIGK
-127 SLYYNAQTEAF
+127 SLYYNGYTEAY
-138 LKQDE
+138 LKQDGT
-143 EGTQV
+143 GTQV
-148 NRIQDGL
+148 NRIQEGL
-155 DKRTLGYQKTRH
+155 NKRAYQGQKERH
-167 IKGIMKKNKFE
+167 IANVMQKNKFE
-178 WVKYEKSAVVNLG
+178 WVKFEKAVIILLG
-191 LDILYILIQST
+191 VDLLYILVNST
-202 DLIKTSEAN
+202 DLITISKSNSTIHY
-211 DRVKFLEPTQIL
+211 LEPTQAL
-223 LDTYRYNADYIS
+223 LDTYRYNAEFIS
-235 QFITD
+235 KFIVD
-240 RTPTIIKPKKW
+240 RTPTIISPKPW
-251 NDLSQGGYY
+251 DDLSHGGYY
-260 GAMAK
+260 GAMAN
-265 RLHFMRISHIVGKTK
+265 RLHFMRINHLVGKTK
-280 VVKSYIK
+280 VVKGYLK
-287 KIRDI
+287 KIRDV
-292 DLSKIYS
+292 DLSKIYG
-299 AVNAIQETPYRIN
+299 AVNRIQETAYCIN
-312 KDMYEVIEAIINQG
+312 KDMYKVIDTIIEQG

-339 PEPTRKFKE
+339 PEPVMKFKE
-348 TKQEYGKRFHEWLE
+348 TKKDFNKRLGKWLE
-362 IELSRR
+362 IEVARR
-368 SKAIRALRLFRYAKD
+368 SKALRVLRIFRYARE
-383 FKGYDNIYFPCNID
+383 FKEYDNIYFPCNID

-418 LIIYSNPVPLM
+418 LIVYSDPVPLK

-448 KVSHAEQVEWV
+448 KVSHREQVEWV
-459 KDHHSHI
+459 KAHHSNI
-466 VDSAKHPLDYLWWTE
+466 VDSAKAPLDYLWWTD

-490 WCMEYVKSLEYF
+490 WAMEYVKSLEYY
-502 EEFKTYDGYSCP
+502 EKHKTYEGYSCP
-514 LVIAY
+514 IVIAY

-561 LKIVEKDAMS
+561 LKIVERDAMS
-571 GTLDEVQKE
+571 GTLDEVEKE

-622 YGFQEQIYE
+622 YGFQEQILE

-637 IHFKRF
+637 PHFDRF
-643 EKPCA
+643 AVPCA
-648 KYMAKLVWQEVQT
+648 KYLAKLVWQEVQT

-689 WTPLGLPVQQQYLKL
+689 WTPLGLPVQQQYLKM
-704 VQKSFRTRFGD
+704 VQKSFQTRFGD
-715 MVSWRGYYQDVADD
+715 RCQWRGYYQDVADD
-729 ESLDANGQKNGV
+729 EELDANGQKNGI

-750 STHLMMT
+750 STHLMMV

-778 EARHLQKVIREQL
+778 EARHLQVVIREQL
-791 YKLYTEYSPIEEFKK
+791 YKLYTEHEPIEQFKK

-825 SLKLENILT
+825 TLNLENILT
-834 SSFIFH
+834 STFIFH

>member
-1 MNTNTIDQQIELE
+1 MNTNTIEQQIELE
-14 KHYTTLA
+14 KYYTNLA

-56 TNIETWIEDNT
+56 KNIETWIEDNT

-90 QNLVLN
+90 EALVLN

-211 DRVKFLEPTQIL
+211 DRVKFLEPTQAL

-251 NDLSQGGYY
+251 DDLSHGGYY

-287 KIRDI
+287 KIRDV
-292 DLSKIYS
+292 DLSKIYK

-326 GGLAGIASMEPHE
+326 GGIAGIASMEPHE

-383 FKGYDNIYFPCNID
+383 FKDYDNIYFPCNID

-418 LIIYSNPVPLM
+418 LIVYSNPAPLM

-448 KVSHAEQVEWV
+448 KVSHNEQVEWV
-459 KDHHSHI
+459 RAHHSNI
-466 VDSAKHPLDYLWWTE
+466 VDSAKNPLDYLWWTE

-490 WCMEYVKSLEYF
+490 WCMEYVKSLEYY
-502 EEFKTYDGYSCP
+502 EEFKTYEGYSCP

-529 SAMLRDEVGGS
+529 SAMLRDEVGGY

-729 ESLDANGQKNGV
+729 ESLDANGQKNGI

-750 STHLMMT
+750 STHLMMV

-778 EARHLQKVIREQL
+778 EARHLQVVIREQL
-791 YKLYTEYSPIEEFKK
+791 YKLYTEHSPIEEFKK

-834 SSFIFH
+834 STFIFH

>member
-1 MNTNTIDQQIELE
+1 MNTNTLDQQIAIE
-14 KHYTTLA
+14 KHYTELA

-56 TNIETWIEDNT
+56 KNIETWIEDNT

-90 QNLVLN
+90 EALVLN

-211 DRVKFLEPTQIL
+211 DRVKFLEPTQAL

-251 NDLSQGGYY
+251 DDLSHGGYY

-287 KIRDI
+287 KIRDV
-292 DLSKIYS
+292 DLSKIYK
-299 AVNAIQETPYRIN
+299 AVNAIQETPYSIN

-326 GGLAGIASMEPHE
+326 GGIAGIASMEPHE

-418 LIIYSNPVPLM
+418 LIMYSNPVPLM

-448 KVSHAEQVEWV
+448 KVSHNEQVEWV
-459 KDHHSHI
+459 RAHHSNI
-466 VDSAKHPLDYLWWTE
+466 VDSAKNPLDYLWWTE

-490 WCMEYVKSLEYF
+490 WCMEYVKSLEYY
-502 EEFKTYDGYSCP
+502 EEFKTYEGYSCP

-729 ESLDANGQKNGV
+729 ESLDANGQKNGI

-750 STHLMMT
+750 STHLMMV

-778 EARHLQKVIREQL
+778 EARHLQVVIREQL
-791 YKLYTEYSPIEEFKK
+791 YKLYTEHSPIEEFKK
-806 YVEEMTGEDLSDIP
+806 YVEAMTGEDLSDIP

-825 SLKLENILT
+825 GLKLENILT
-834 SSFIFH
+834 STFIFH

>member
-1 MNTNTIDQQIELE
+1 
-14 KHYTTLA
+14 
-21 QETFKK
+21 
-27 RLEQARNQ
+27 
-35 GRITSQP
+35 
-42 LGSGLKKLF
+42 
-51 VEALA
+51 
-56 TNIETWIEDNT
+56 
-67 KPKRGVGKKY
+67 
-77 RELLKAMLEAFGM
+77 
-90 QNLVLN
+90 
-96 ICATVLERAINETLA
+96 
-111 TDHKASVS
+111 
-119 SCAYSIGN
+119 
-127 SLYYNAQTEAF
+127 
-138 LKQDE
+138 
-143 EGTQV
+143 
-148 NRIQDGL
+148 
-155 DKRTLGYQKTRH
+155 
-167 IKGIMKKNKFE
+167 
-178 WVKYEKSAVVNLG
+178 
-191 LDILYILIQST
+191 
-202 DLIKTSEAN
+202 
-211 DRVKFLEPTQIL
+211 
-223 LDTYRYNADYIS
+223 
-235 QFITD
+235 
-240 RTPTIIKPKKW
+240 
-251 NDLSQGGYY
+251 
-260 GAMAK
+260 
-265 RLHFMRISHIVGKTK
+265 
-280 VVKSYIK
+280 
-287 KIRDI
+287 
-292 DLSKIYS
+292 
-299 AVNAIQETPYRIN
+299 
-312 KDMYEVIEAIINQG
+312 
-326 GGLAGIASMEPHE
+326 
-339 PEPTRKFKE
+339 
-348 TKQEYGKRFHEWLE
+348 
-362 IELSRR
+362 
-368 SKAIRALRLFRYAKD
+368 
-383 FKGYDNIYFPCNID
+383 
-397 FRGRIYPIPLFNHQ
+397 
-411 GDDFMKS
+411 MKS

-481 ADEPLQFLA
+481 ADEQLQFLA

-502 EEFKTYDGYSCP
+502 EEFKTYEGYSCP

>member
-1 MNTNTIDQQIELE
+1 MNTNTIEQQIELE
-14 KHYTTLA
+14 KYYTNLA

-56 TNIETWIEDNT
+56 KNIETWIEDNT

-90 QNLVLN
+90 EALVLN

-211 DRVKFLEPTQIL
+211 DRVKFLEPTQAL

-251 NDLSQGGYY
+251 DDLSHGGYY

-287 KIRDI
+287 KIRDV
-292 DLSKIYS
+292 DLSKIYK

-326 GGLAGIASMEPHE
+326 GGIAGIASMEPHE

-383 FKGYDNIYFPCNID
+383 FKDYDNIYFPCNID

-418 LIIYSNPVPLM
+418 LIVYSNPAPLM

-448 KVSHAEQVEWV
+448 KVSHNEQVEWV
-459 KDHHSHI
+459 RAHHSNI
-466 VDSAKHPLDYLWWTE
+466 VDSAKNPLDYLWWTE

-490 WCMEYVKSLEYF
+490 WCMEYVKSLEYY
-502 EEFKTYDGYSCP
+502 EEFKTYEGYSCP

-529 SAMLRDEVGGS
+529 SAMLRDEVGGY

-729 ESLDANGQKNGV
+729 ESLDANGQKNGI

-750 STHLMMT
+750 STHLMMV

-778 EARHLQKVIREQL
+778 EARHLQVVIREQL
-791 YKLYTEYSPIEEFKK
+791 YKLYTEHSPIEEFKK

-825 SLKLENILT
+825 SLKL
-834 SSFIFH
+834 

>member
-1 MNTNTIDQQIELE
+1 MTTNTLDQQLAIE
-14 KHYTTLA
+14 KHYTELA

-56 TNIETWIEDNT
+56 TNIEKWIEDNT

-138 LKQDE
+138 LKQDK

-178 WVKYEKSAVVNLG
+178 WVKYEKSAIVNLG

-211 DRVKFLEPTQIL
+211 DRVKFLEPTQAL

-251 NDLSQGGYY
+251 DDLSHGGYY

-287 KIRDI
+287 KIRDV
-292 DLSKIYS
+292 DLSKIYK

-326 GGLAGIASMEPHE
+326 GGIAGIASMEPHE

-418 LIIYSNPVPLM
+418 LIVYSNPVPLT

-448 KVSHAEQVEWV
+448 KVSHSEQVEWV
-459 KDHHSHI
+459 KTHHSHI
-466 VDSAKHPLDYLWWTE
+466 VDSAKNPLDYLWWTE

-490 WCMEYVKSLEYF
+490 WCMEYVKSLEYY
-502 EEFKTYDGYSCP
+502 EEFKTYEGYSCP

-561 LKIVEKDAMS
+561 LKIVERDAMS

-643 EKPCA
+643 EKPCS

-729 ESLDANGQKNGV
+729 ESLDANGQKNGI

-750 STHLMMT
+750 STHLMMV

-778 EARHLQKVIREQL
+778 EARHLQVVIREQL
-791 YKLYTEYSPIEEFKK
+791 YKLYTEHSPIEEFKK
-806 YVEEMTGEDLSDIP
+806 YVEAMTGEDLSDIP

-825 SLKLENILT
+825 GLKLENILT
-834 SSFIFH
+834 STFIFH

>member
-240 RTPTIIKPKKW
+240 CTPTIIKPKKW

-383 FKGYDNIYFPCNID
+383 FKGYENIYFPCNID

-429 DSQDIELLYWQGAN
+429 DNQDIELLYWQGAN

-448 KVSHAEQVEWV
+448 KVSHEEQVEWV
-459 KDHHSHI
+459 KTHHSHI

-490 WCMEYVKSLEYF
+490 WCMEYVKSLEYY
-502 EEFKTYDGYSCP
+502 EEFKTYEGYSCP

-729 ESLDANGQKNGV
+729 ESLDANGQKNGI

-750 STHLMMT
+750 STHLMMV

-778 EARHLQKVIREQL
+778 EARHLQVVIREQL
-791 YKLYTEYSPIEEFKK
+791 YKLYTEHSPIEEFKK
-806 YVEEMTGEDLSDIP
+806 YVEVMTGEDLSDIP

-825 SLKLENILT
+825 GLKLENILT
-834 SSFIFH
+834 STFIFH